1 MSPMIILTVGIGGP
15 LTTVGRLSS
24 SIAIYRNLLGIRSV
38 TVVSNSVLQL
48 EYDIKG
54 DRVAT
59 LVLQYDEKTKR
70 LENAQVSWT
79 VGPTASVDTDDQ
91 LLGSDLSYEDIM
103 EATDVAIKSND
114 VTGLV
119 ADLLSRLR

>member
-1 MSPMIILTVGIGGP
+1 MIILTVGIGGP